1 VAKVF
6 ATFRVT
12 GQVSNGVARDIL
24 ARLQSFTAACD
35 AVGVEVKQTVDA
47 RMDPEPVPEPVGG
60 FVVPSVLSGGNDSP
74 EAVIPLPAD
83 FKIPTLAE
91 LDKTLK
97 SEPARKVHI
106 PKVRK

>member
-6 ATFRVT
+6 AAIRVT

-24 ARLQSFTAACD
+24 ARLQSFTDACD

-47 RMDPEPVPEPVGG
+47 RLDPEPVPE
-60 FVVPSVLSGGNDSP
+60 P

-97 SEPARKVHI
+97 SEPVRKVHI

>member
-6 ATFRVT
+6 ATLRVT
-12 GQVSNGVARDIL
+12 GQVTNGVARDLL
-24 ARLQSFTAACD
+24 ARLQSFTDACD

-47 RMDPEPVPEPVGG
+47 RLDPEPVPE
-60 FVVPSVLSGGNDSP
+60 P

-97 SEPARKVHI
+97 SEPVRKVHI